1 MESLPIAINH
11 LLNVLDT
18 LTICYFFVGNGV
30 YTLLMLG
37 SLASVLLH
45 NRRLAYQGL
54 EALSESV
61 TTPPVTVIIPA
72 FNEEAVITETVR
84 SALNCK
90 YPGLHVLVV
99 DDGSDDQT
107 VTRLVHAFK
116 LVRLDLIY
124 RSILPTQDV
133 KAFYISKSFP
143 ALTVL
148 QKAHGG
154 KPDALNAGIN
164 FCRTPYFCNADSD
177 TVLEPDALLRLMRPI
192 LQSPRETVVSAGIVR
207 VLNGCSIKNGIMRS
221 AHLPRRWV
229 ERFQVVEYLRTF
241 LFGRTGWDLMG
252 GTLIVSGALA
262 IYQKQTILD
271 VGGFTGETVTEDME
285 IIVRLH
291 RWAQQNH
298 RKIQM
303 AFTTDPVCWTQCP
316 ATFRMLA
323 RQRRRWQLGLC
334 QTLWKNSEML
344 FSPRYGMAGLFS
356 FPFYLYIEALGAVVE
371 PVGYLS
377 VPVAFLL
384 HLAIPAL
391 YIPLVILSL
400 VYATFLS
407 TGAVLLE
414 ELTYHR
420 YARLK
425 ELGVLLL
432 TALLEN
438 FGYRQLVLLFR
449 LQGMGLFLSG
459 FKRWERII
467 HSEPLTL
474 DEPVL
479 PQALPIGP
487 ADR

>member
-1 MESLPIAINH
+1 MADFTNAIVH
-11 LLNVLDT
+11 LLNILDS
-18 LTICYFFVGNGV
+18 LTICYFFLGNGA

-37 SLASVLLH
+37 SLGSILLY

-54 EALSESV
+54 GALSESI

-72 FNEEAVITETVR
+72 YNEETVIAETVR
-84 SALNCK
+84 SVLNCR
-90 YPGLHVLVV
+90 YPGLQVLVV
-99 DDGSDDQT
+99 DDGSADQSIH
-107 VTRLVHAFK
+107 RLSQAFK
-116 LVRLDLIY
+116 LVRFDLIY
-124 RSILPTQDV
+124 RANLQTQPV
-133 KAFYISKSFP
+133 EAFYVSEDFP

-148 QKAHGG
+148 QKQHGG
-154 KPDALNAGIN
+154 KSDALNAGIN
-164 FCRTPYFCNADSD
+164 FCRTPYFCNVDAD
-177 TVLEPDALLRLMRPI
+177 TILEPDALLRLMRPI
-192 LQSPRETVVSAGIVR
+192 LQSPLETVASAGIVR
-207 VLNGCSIKNGIMRS
+207 VLNGCSVRNGLIE
-221 AHLPRRWV
+221 ATHLPARWI

-241 LFGRTGWDLMG
+241 LFGRTGWDMIG

-262 IYQKQTILD
+262 IFQRQIILD
-271 VGGFTGETVTEDME
+271 AGGFNRETVTEDME

-291 RWAQQNH
+291 RWARQHH
-298 RKIQM
+298 RNIHM

-316 ATFRMLA
+316 STLRMLA

-344 FSPRYGMAGLFS
+344 FSPRHRIVGFIS
-356 FPFYLYIEALGAVVE
+356 FPFNLYIEALGAVVE
-371 PVGYLS
+371 SLGYLS

-400 VYATFLS
+400 AYAAFLS

-414 ELTYHR
+414 ELTYRR
-420 YARLK
+420 YSSLK

-432 TALLEN
+432 AALLEN

-449 LQGMGLFLSG
+449 VQGMGLFLSG
-459 FKRWERII
+459 FKRWERVI
-467 HSEPLTL
+467 HSAPLSL
-474 DEPVL
+474 GEPVL
-479 PQALPIGP
+479 REAVPRGS